1 MHTSPLCSG
10 HLGFPLPLAPLVIG
24 QSLKHYQI
32 ESMLGAG
39 GMGEVYQAKDTR
51 LGRTVALKF
60 LPQAFARDAD
70 RVSRFE
76 REAKVLASL
85 NHPNIAALYGME
97 ETDGQHFLVMELV
110 GGVTLAERLR
120 RGAVPVAE
128 ALRFAHQIAEALEA
142 AHEKGIVH
150 RDLKPANV
158 KVTPEGKLK
167 VLDFGLAKA
176 MEPSSANGAQ
186 AENLSNSP
194 TLSMA
199 ATSAGVIL
207 GTAAYMSPEQANG
220 LQADARSDIFSFG
233 SVLYELLTGR
243 EPFQGKTMSEV
254 LASVLVRDPD
264 WSGLPPNLN
273 PRISELV
280 RRCLDKEP
288 RRRWQAAGDLR
299 VELERLIADPAGVE
313 ALPRSATPRKPLWR
327 RAIPVLAAAAAAAI
341 IASLLTWN
349 LAPRPPTAVVTRF
362 PLVLPENQVINPFSL
377 AIAISPDSTKLVYA
391 TPDQLYLRQM
401 SEMEARP
408 IQGSSGAGTPIFFS
422 PDGKWIGF
430 WSFSENELKR
440 IPIMGGASITITKS
454 SQPLG
459 VNWTGDQIVWSE
471 IGKGIQRIS
480 SNGGEPEVL
489 VGLKTEEFAQS
500 PQILDDGKAVLF
512 TLTNAATAAGWDS
525 AQIVVQPL
533 PKGDRKVLQLRG
545 SDARYLP
552 SGHLIY
558 SVAGNIFAVPFD
570 LKTLETRGSPAGVIE
585 GVMRPIPAASGAAN
599 LSVSSNGTLAYV
611 TGGSAVVSRNVLALV
626 DSNGKSELLPL
637 PPDSYSLPRISPD
650 GKQIA
655 FQRGDEA
662 KSDTDVW
669 IYELAGGR
677 APHKLTLDGLSGV
690 PVWVP
695 GAPQHL
701 IFRSKADLFW
711 QLADGTKPAER
722 LTKAEPGFTH
732 IPESVDPLSKV
743 LAFTAA
749 RGTTGGISLLA
760 LDGERKI
767 DTFVEEP
774 QSIQLHAAFSHDGR
788 WLSYMSTELKSVHS
802 QVFVR
807 PYPKTGE
814 KHQITGDGVEP
825 MWSPD
830 GKQLFYVDSNAK
842 LFAVDI
848 QTTPAF
854 SPGPPTELPIAG
866 ALHPI
871 PGLRNYDITPD
882 GKRFLVVLPAKND
895 ATKGATAQINVV
907 VNWFEELKQ
916 RVPMQ

>member
-1 MHTSPLCSG
+1 
-10 HLGFPLPLAPLVIG
+10 VIG
-24 QSLKHYQI
+24 QRFKHYQI

-60 LPQAFARDAD
+60 LPQAFARDTD

-110 GGVTLAERLR
+110 GGATLAEKLQ
-120 RGAVPVAE
+120 RGAVPIAE
-128 ALRFAHQIAEALEA
+128 ALRFALQIAEALEA

-176 MEPSSANGAQ
+176 MEPSSSIGVQ

-199 ATSAGVIL
+199 TTRAGIIL
-207 GTAAYMSPEQANG
+207 GTASYMSPEQANG

-243 EPFQGKTMSEV
+243 QPFHGKTMSEI
-254 LASVLVRDPD
+254 LAAVLVRDPD

-299 VELERLIADPAGVE
+299 VELERLIADPAGLEV
-313 ALPRSATPRKPLWR
+313 LPRSSGPRKPFWW
-327 RAIPVLAAAAAAAI
+327 RAIPVLASAAAAAI
-341 IASLLTWN
+341 IASVIAWN
-349 LAPRPPTAVVTRF
+349 LTPRPSTAVVTRF
-362 PLVLPENQVINPFSL
+362 PLVLPEDQVLNQFRVN
-377 AIAISPDSTKLVYA
+377 IAISPDSTKLVYA
-391 TPDQLYLRQM
+391 TRDQLYLRQM

-408 IQGSSGAGTPIFFS
+408 IPGSSGAGTPLFFS

-430 WSFSENELKR
+430 WSFTENALKK
-440 IPIMGGASITITKS
+440 IPLAGGGSITITKC
-454 SQPLG
+454 SQPMG
-459 VNWTGDQIVWSE
+459 VSWTGDQIVWSE
-471 IGKGIQRIS
+471 EGKGILRITG
-480 SNGGEPEVL
+480 NGEPEVL
-489 VGLKTEEFAQS
+489 VGPKAGEWPQS
-500 PQILDDGKAVLF
+500 PQILDGGKAVLF
-512 TLTNAATAAGWDS
+512 SLADAPTAAGWDA

-533 PKGDRKVLQLRG
+533 PKGDRKVVFRG
-545 SDARYLP
+545 GRDARYLP

-558 SVAGNIFAVPFD
+558 SVAGNVFAIPFD
-570 LKTLETRGSPAGVIE
+570 LKKMETRGGAVPVIQ
-585 GVMRPIPAASGAAN
+585 GVMRPLAHGSGAAN
-599 LSVSSNGTLAYV
+599 LSVSSNGTLVYV
-611 TGGSAVVSRNVLALV
+611 PSDSAVVSRNVLALV
-626 DSNGKSELLPL
+626 DQSGKSEILPF
-637 PPDSYSLPRISPD
+637 PPESYSLPRISPD

-655 FQRGDEA
+655 VQRDGTGGNE
-662 KSDTDVW
+662 TDIW
-669 IYELAGGR
+669 IYDLSGGR
-677 APHKLTLDGLSGV
+677 APRNLTLNGLSSI

-695 GAPQHL
+695 GAPQRV
-701 IFRSKADLFW
+701 IFRSNDALFW
-711 QLADGTKPAER
+711 QLADGTKLAEP

-732 IPESVDPLSKV
+732 IPESVDPLGHV

-749 RGTTGGISLLA
+749 RGTTGGISLLG

-767 DTFVEEP
+767 NTFVEEP
-774 QSIQLHAAFSHDGR
+774 QFIQLHAAFSPDGQ
-788 WLSYMSTELKSVHS
+788 WLAYMSTESSPQS
-802 QVFVR
+802 QVFVQ
-807 PYPKTGE
+807 PYPKTGA
-814 KHQITGDGVEP
+814 KYLITGNGMVP
-825 MWSPD
+825 IWSHD
-830 GKQLFYVDSNAK
+830 GKQLFYVDSNAR

-848 QTTPAF
+848 QTSPAF
-854 SPGPPTELPIAG
+854 SVGTPTALPIAR
-866 ALHPI
+866 ALHPN
-871 PGLRNYDITPD
+871 PGLRNYDITHD
-882 GKRFLVVLPAKND
+882 GKSFLVVLPAQND
-895 ATKGATAQINVV
+895 GGKGAAAQINVV

-916 RVPMQ
+916 RAPVP